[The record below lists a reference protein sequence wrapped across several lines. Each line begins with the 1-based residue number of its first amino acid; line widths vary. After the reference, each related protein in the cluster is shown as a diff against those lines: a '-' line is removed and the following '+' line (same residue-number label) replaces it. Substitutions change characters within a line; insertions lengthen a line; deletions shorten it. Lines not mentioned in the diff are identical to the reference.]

1 LTVRSASFL
10 PTKNAAVAE
19 MSRPRVNVF
28 GTADAIFMIAVQ
40 SKTLNIAENAKN
52 SLATRS
58 KNGLPEKI
66 LKEYRI

>member
-1 LTVRSASFL
+1 
-10 PTKNAAVAE
+10 

-52 SLATRS
+52 SLATRL